1 MRKPLRLL
9 SLLTVVLL
17 LSGCNAA
24 ANPEPTPS
32 FDLNHDPDQLPV
44 LMMVEDTLY
53 QYGAGTLDPSIKIE
67 DSQILG
73 YIATNYA
80 NTVPTQNG
88 EACGVPEGAPYARC
102 PLEEYPEGMVVR
114 MPGRIADTWWIFL
127 PENQVS

>member
-1 MRKPLRLL
+1 MLKRLL
-9 SLLTVVLL
+9 CCAAALLLL

-24 ANPEPTPS
+24 ADPNPTPS
-32 FDLNHDPDQLPV
+32 FDFNHSPDQLPI

-53 QYGAGTLDPSIKIE
+53 QSTVGVLDASIKIE

-73 YIATNYA
+73 HITTAYA

-88 EACGVPEGAPYARC
+88 EACGVSEGTPYARC
-102 PLEEYPEGMVVR
+102 PLEEYPEGMVAL
-114 MPGRIADTWWIFL
+114 IDYQWWIFL

>member
-1 MRKPLRLL
+1 MSKRLL
-9 SLLTVVLL
+9 SIFLFAALL

-24 ANPEPTPS
+24 ENPEPTHS
-32 FDLNHDPDQLPV
+32 FDSNHAPDKLPI

-53 QYGAGTLDPSIKIE
+53 QHDVGTLDSSVKIE

-73 YIATNYA
+73 YITTNYA

-102 PLEEYPEGMVVR
+102 PLEEYPEGMVAF
-114 MPGRIADTWWIFL
+114 MGHQWWIFL
-127 PENQVS
+127 PESQVS